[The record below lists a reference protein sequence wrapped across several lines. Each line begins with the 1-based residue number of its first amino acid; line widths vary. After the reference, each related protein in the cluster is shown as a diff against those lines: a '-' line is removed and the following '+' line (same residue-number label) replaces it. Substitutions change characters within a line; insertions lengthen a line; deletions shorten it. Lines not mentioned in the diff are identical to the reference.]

1 MTVCDMSESNMA
13 DAQRQAARAI
23 TSTITVLVH
32 LGQYTRPVSVRFD
45 TGRCFSA
52 MMEAIR
58 RSFQDVLA
66 QQEFFM
72 QIKREEWGGAFVD
85 VSEEEEIA
93 DRSIMKVVLK
103 PVEVK

>member
-1 MTVCDMSESNMA
+1 MA
-13 DAQRQAARAI
+13 DVQRQAARAI
-23 TSTITVLVH
+23 SSTITVLVH

-85 VSEEEEIA
+85 VSDNTYKIHMLKIV
-93 DRSIMKVVLK
+93 IMTIHSCQIPTVKS
-103 PVEVK
+103 PVAP